1 MEHIVI
7 LVGSLGIVA
16 YMYSQMPDEKDQ
28 SDAWKDGYT
37 AGFLTPGPFTIIG
50 IFGLGYLA
58 LKK

>member
-7 LVGSLGIVA
+7 LVGSLAIVA
-16 YMYSQMPDEKDQ
+16 YMYNKKPDDTEK
-28 SDAWKDGYT
+28 SDVWKEGYT

>member
-1 MEHIVI
+1 MNNSEDQKVNF
-7 LVGSLGIVA
+7 
-16 YMYSQMPDEKDQ
+16 DTEK
-28 SDAWKDGYT
+28 SDIWKEGYT

>member
-1 MEHIVI
+1 MEHIII
-7 LVGSLGIVA
+7 LVGSLAIVA
-16 YMYSQMPDEKDQ
+16 YMYNKKPDEKDK
-28 SDAWKDGYT
+28 SDVWKEGYT